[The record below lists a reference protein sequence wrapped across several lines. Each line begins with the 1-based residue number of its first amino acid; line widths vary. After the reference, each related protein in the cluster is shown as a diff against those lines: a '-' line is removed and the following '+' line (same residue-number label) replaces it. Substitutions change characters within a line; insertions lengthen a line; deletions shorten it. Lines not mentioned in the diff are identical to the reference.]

1 MAMKF
6 RAHDTFFI
14 RKGWLSKGMKYVS
27 IKSDVFVAKDENPMD
42 VLGIGANMVKAL
54 RYWLQAVGLTVEPNS
69 GKRSQSF
76 TQLGNSIFEHDRYIE
91 ELGTLYLLQ
100 YQLASNKKE
109 ATAWYYF
116 FNVFNM
122 TEFSRDDFVDS
133 ILRWIKMEEG
143 EDTVALRSLNDDFS
157 CIINT
162 YLPRYKTNPN
172 RVAPESN
179 IDCPFGELGL
189 IDILSKEKKTY
200 RKAIPTANSIN
211 PWIAL
216 AVIAD
221 QANGAKEIS
230 LNELLTAPCNI
241 GRVFNL
247 DAITMLDALY
257 QIEKLN
263 KIKINRTAGLDV
275 IRILDDLDF
284 QDCVDAYY
292 NSIDNQ

>member
-1 MAMKF
+1 
-6 RAHDTFFI
+6 
-14 RKGWLSKGMKYVS
+14 
-27 IKSDVFVAKDENPMD
+27 
-42 VLGIGANMVKAL
+42 
-54 RYWLQAVGLTVEPNS
+54 
-69 GKRSQSF
+69 
-76 TQLGNSIFEHDRYIE
+76 
-91 ELGTLYLLQ
+91 
-100 YQLASNKKE
+100 
-109 ATAWYYF
+109 
-116 FNVFNM
+116 M

-143 EDTVALRSLNDDFS
+143 EDAVAIRSLNDDFS
-157 CIINT
+157 CIVNT

-211 PWIAL
+211 PWVAL
-216 AVIAD
+216 AVIVD

-247 DAITMLDALY
+247 DAITMLDVLY
-257 QIEKLN
+257 QVERLN

-292 NSIDNQ
+292 NSINNQ

>member
-14 RKGWLSKGMKYVS
+14 RKGWLSKGMKYVC

-76 TQLGNSIFEHDRYIE
+76 TKLGDSIFEHDRYIE

-100 YQLASNKKE
+100 YRLASNKEE

-143 EDTVALRSLNDDFS
+143 EDAVAIRSLNDDFS
-157 CIINT
+157 CI
-162 YLPRYKTNPN
+162 
-172 RVAPESN
+172 
-179 IDCPFGELGL
+179 
-189 IDILSKEKKTY
+189 
-200 RKAIPTANSIN
+200 NSIN
-211 PWIAL
+211 PWVAL
-216 AVIAD
+216 AVIVD

-247 DAITMLDALY
+247 DAITMLDVLY
-257 QIEKLN
+257 QVERLN

-292 NSIDNQ
+292 NSINNQ